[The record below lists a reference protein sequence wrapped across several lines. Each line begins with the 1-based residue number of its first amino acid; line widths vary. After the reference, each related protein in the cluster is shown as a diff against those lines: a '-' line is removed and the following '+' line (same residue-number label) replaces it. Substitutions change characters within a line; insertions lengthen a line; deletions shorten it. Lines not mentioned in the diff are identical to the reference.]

1 MKKKYLFKVSLVFL
15 FFLLI
20 ILPSKNSYCDEY
32 IKGEI
37 VSSVSQNQLSLL
49 VGDKAVVSLGM
60 KDGVIK
66 GDLLKITDNTDVGLI
81 NPIGQC
87 AVLRV
92 NNDNSIC
99 EIIKLQTEIDA
110 GSPVFMEKLKYTE
123 EKYSPI
129 IYGLLSKTV
138 NPYEPHKR
146 VKVFIYNI
154 FDEKNDVTKFSMKL
168 KKEIESIFSQ
178 KSKIILKGALKT
190 KDFLFYPS
198 VYKEYKG
205 MLDEFMKIENIDV
218 FITGTYVLENDKVK
232 ISLYKFDKYFGDIR
246 TTLQIP
252 LDKELTEVSEVF
264 ITYKPIKKEYVPCK
278 FVYKEYQYIPHKDEK
293 IDIVKYEANKDA
305 FREYELKRVNFNIIN
320 PVDTTVMVDN
330 EKLKF
335 DAKNETLLSLTKGT
349 HKILAS
355 FKRGYFL
362 NTKDIPIYVS
372 VKDIKK
378 EIMLNIERE
387 GNFVVEIDLNP
398 FFEKDNIMFKIYKE
412 KEKVFYLLKPVI
424 LIESDKPIE
433 SFKY

>member
-37 VSSVSQNQLSLL
+37 VSSVSKNQLSLL

-110 GSPVFMEKLKYTE
+110 GSPVFIEKLKYTE

-129 IYGLLSKTV
+129 IYDLLSKTV

-178 KSKIILKGALKT
+178 KSKIILKGALET

-205 MLDEFMKIENIDV
+205 MLDELMKIENIDV

-232 ISLYKFDKYFGDIR
+232 ISLYKFDKHFGDIR

-252 LDKELTEVSEVF
+252 LEKELTEV
-264 ITYKPIKKEYVPCK
+264 ILPYKEIVKKEYITCRIILRKLTYRIPQDIK
-278 FVYKEYQYIPHKDEK
+278 KDIINYEAGGDLFIENDLKYKE
-293 IDIVKYEANKDA
+293 
-305 FREYELKRVNFNIIN
+305 FNIIN
-320 PVDTTVMVDN
+320 PEDISVEIN
-330 EKLKF
+330 
-335 DAKNETLLSLTKGT
+335 NETINLDEKKQTVIRLNKGMN
-349 HKILAS
+349 IISAS
-355 FKRGYFL
+355 FKRGYYY
-362 NTKDIPIYVS
+362 NTKGSLIHTSD
-372 VKDIKK
+372 K
-378 EIMLNIERE
+378 EISKRAIVKGTGDLNIEL
-387 GNFVVEIDLNP
+387 NFNPDPDRGEI
-398 FFEKDNIMFKIYKE
+398 EIKVYKVME
-412 KEKVFYLLKPVI
+412 NLRHPIIGIKSIKSDEVI
-424 LIESDKPIE
+424 ETFLD
-433 SFKY
+433 